1 MLAWILNK
9 LNCSK
14 TKQKPKPNTEPK
26 PNPSNFDLNR
36 IEIVLNPQLCI
47 ESTFRKVIDNWMSN
61 AESLNDENR
70 WFWWI
75 ALHLM
80 QMCHIIVH
88 AFIDRSHHGN
98 NCEINFR
105 LSIGIWQNDWNI
117 QHNHMKNTNEHIA
130 SQYQVELMIQCCRSF
145 SNWKCL
151 RTKKSQWNEDILFE
165 MPLACVQFLKR
176 RTEFYQNYQCVI
188 IIMVCRQGAITNMA
202 ISRLMIMSVLH
213 YDNHDVFN

>member
-1 MLAWILNK
+1 MQRL
-9 LNCSK
+9 S
-14 TKQKPKPNTEPK
+14 TEW
-26 PNPSNFDLNR
+26 R
-36 IEIVLNPQLCI
+36 EQ
-47 ESTFRKVIDNWMSN
+47 E
-61 AESLNDENR
+61 

-88 AFIDRSHHGN
+88 AFIDRSHRGN

-117 QHNHMKNTNEHIA
+117 QHNHMENTNENIA

-151 RTKKSQWNEDILFE
+151 HTKKTQWNEDILFE
-165 MPLACVQFLKR
+165 MPLTCAQFLKR

-188 IIMVCRQGAITNMA
+188 IIMVC
-202 ISRLMIMSVLH
+202 S
-213 YDNHDVFN
+213 

>member
-36 IEIVLNPQLCI
+36 IEIVLNPQLCWEYI
-47 ESTFRKVIDNWMSN
+47 SQSN
-61 AESLNDENR
+61 RQLDVKCKDFQLNDENR

-88 AFIDRSHHGN
+88 AFIDRSHRGN

-117 QHNHMKNTNEHIA
+117 QHNHMENTNENIA

-151 RTKKSQWNEDILFE
+151 HTENRNEMKTFFSKCRLHVLSFSRDERNFI
-165 MPLACVQFLKR
+165 K
-176 RTEFYQNYQCVI
+176 I
-188 IIMVCRQGAITNMA
+188 INV
-202 ISRLMIMSVLH
+202 
-213 YDNHDVFN
+213 